1 MESLLFRRFIPQHV
15 RGFLFTRHR
24 REDLPS
30 FGLQAFEV
38 FIHLGKDDIH
48 VVVVFPRAFRPDAVS
63 LFEDKNSHLA
73 LTV

>member
-1 MESLLFRRFIPQHV
+1 MEVTFVSAVHPAARKR
-15 RGFLFTRHR
+15 FLFTRHR
-24 REDLPS
+24 SYNFPS